1 MLTKYEQGLEKCQAN
16 FQPLTPLHFLKRA
29 ADVFPDRAAVIY
41 RERRYSWRQYADRCF
56 ALARAL
62 MTAGID
68 RGDTVSIIAPNVP
81 EMLEAHFGVPLAGG
95 VLNSINIRLDAPA
108 IAFILQH
115 SETRLLFVDTQFA
128 AVAREAVKQSGL
140 EIRVVDI
147 IDPASGF
154 DERVGSTDY
163 DTFLAAGK
171 ADLEL
176 RYPNDE
182 WDAIALNYTSG
193 TTGNPKG
200 VVYHH
205 RGGYLNALGQSINA
219 EMPGNNPVYLW
230 TLPLFHCNGWC
241 FAWAMAAMGGTNICL
256 RKVVAE
262 DIYEAIR
269 VHGVTHF
276 GCAPTVLDFLVD
288 GKPANWVKPTRPIR
302 IMCAGASPPSA
313 VLRKVSALGF
323 SLLHVYGMT
332 EMHGVNTLCQLQYEW
347 AEEGEEAFITH
358 LSRQGVRSAVM
369 EDMMVVDAS
378 FQPVPRDGQSMGE
391 VMFRGNLAMKGY
403 LKNPEA
409 TAEAFAGGWYHSGDL
424 AVVHADGYIEIKD
437 RAKDIIISGGENIS
451 SLEVEE
457 VLYTHPAVQSA
468 AVVAVP
474 DPKWGE
480 VPCALLELKPQFVG
494 TLSADDVIRYCRE
507 RLPGFKTPRHI
518 VFETL
523 PRTATGKLQ
532 KFVLRKLAAAAVS
545 SQIQ

>member
-1 MLTKYEQGLEKCQAN
+1 MLTKYDQGLDKCQAN

-29 ADVFPDRAAVIY
+29 ADVFPERAAVIY
-41 RERRYSWRQYADRCF
+41 QDRRYTWRQYAQRCE

-62 MTAGID
+62 IAAGIE
-68 RGDTVSIIAPNVP
+68 RGDTVSILAPNVP
-81 EMLEAHFGVPLAGG
+81 EMLEAHFGVPLSGA

-115 SETRLLFVDTQFA
+115 SETRLLLVDTQFA
-128 AVAREAVKQSGL
+128 AVAREAVRQSGR
-140 EIRVVDI
+140 EIQVVDI
-147 IDPASGF
+147 IDPSSGC
-154 DERVGSTDY
+154 DERLGAIDY
-163 DTFLAAGK
+163 DAFLETAAPDT
-171 ADLEL
+171 AL
-176 RYPNDE
+176 RYPADE

-205 RGGYLNALGQSINA
+205 RGAYLNALGQSINA
-219 EMPGNNPVYLW
+219 EMPGSNPVYLW

-241 FAWAMAAMGGTNICL
+241 FAWAMAAMGGTSICL
-256 RKVVAE
+256 RKVMAG
-262 DIYEAIR
+262 DIYAAIEA
-269 VHGVTHF
+269 HGVTHF

-288 GKPANWVKPTRPIR
+288 GTPASWVKPARPIR
-302 IMCAGASPPSA
+302 IMCAGASPPTA

-332 EMHGVNTLCQLQYEW
+332 EMHGVNTLCQLQPEW
-347 AEEGEEAFITH
+347 REEGEDGFFAH
-358 LSRQGVRSAVM
+358 LSRQGVRSVVM
-369 EDMMVVDAS
+369 EDMVVVDPS
-378 FQPVPRDGQSMGE
+378 FAPVPRDGHTMGE

-424 AVVHADGYIEIKD
+424 AVVHGDGYIEIKD

-457 VLYTHPAVQSA
+457 VLYTHPAIQTA

-474 DPKWGE
+474 DAKWGE
-480 VPCALLELKPQFVG
+480 VPCALLELKPQFAG
-494 TLSADDVIRYCRE
+494 ALSAEEVIRYCRE

-545 SQIQ
+545 SRT